1 MILKRQKMNQSTLY
15 ILIYFFIGIN
25 SLKSQTN
32 DQIVIG
38 NKYSIQSEV
47 LSEKREYWISI
58 PESYDGKFN
67 SSKKYPLLIL
77 LDGHVH
83 FNSASGVV
91 QFMSTGN
98 TDKREIPEMIVVA
111 IMNVD
116 RERDFTPDKVITR
129 RENNSGGGD
138 DFLNFLEN
146 ELIPKLDK
154 EYRTMPYR
162 ILVGHSLGGLL
173 TTHAYMKDNTVFNS
187 FISIDPSFGTWD
199 DKVMDDKIQN
209 INESIFERSIY
220 LATANWGKRNLRN
233 RDRHIRFF
241 EAINDKCKGTFNGE
255 IEYFENKNHSSV
267 PLPAFYNGLSYIF
280 RGYNYSYQDT
290 TNRHNL
296 VQYYEDLSNRL
307 SFDFLPPEELVNR
320 IGYRFLRSSNNEN
333 KLKAIELF
341 LLNSVNYPTSYN
353 AFDSLGEAQ
362 LELGNEEDA
371 IVSFKKSLVLNPEN
385 INAKNVIDKL
395 KKE

>member
-47 LSEKREYWISI
+47 LSEKRKYWISI

>member
-1 MILKRQKMNQSTLY
+1 MNQITLY
-15 ILIYFFIGIN
+15 ILISFFIGMN

-38 NKYSIQSEV
+38 DKHSIQSEV
-47 LSEKREYWISI
+47 LSEKRGYWISL
-58 PESYDGKFN
+58 PESYNNKAY
-67 SSKKYPLLIL
+67 KKYPLLIL
-77 LDGHVH
+77 LDGYVH
-83 FNSASGVV
+83 FKSASGVV
-91 QFMSTGN
+91 QFMSNGN

-111 IMNVD
+111 IISVD
-116 RERDFTPDKVITR
+116 RERDFTPDKIITK

-138 DFLNFLEN
+138 NFLNFLES

-154 EYRTMPYR
+154 EYRTIPYR

-173 TTHAYMKDNTVFNS
+173 TTHAYMKKNTIFNS
-187 FISIDPSFGTWD
+187 FISIDPSLGTWD
-199 DKVMDDKIQN
+199 EKIMDSKIKN
-209 INESIFERSIY
+209 IHEKTFKRSIY

-241 EAINDKCKGTFNGE
+241 EAINSKCRKKLNGK

-280 RGYNYSYQDT
+280 QGYNYSYREA
-290 TNRHNL
+290 TNSDNL
-296 VQYYEDLSNRL
+296 VQYYKNFSNRL
-307 SFDFLPPEELVNR
+307 SFEFPPPEELVNR
-320 IGYRFLRSSNNEN
+320 IGYRFLRSRNNED
-333 KLKAIELF
+333 KVRALDFF

-353 AFDSLGEAQ
+353 VFHSLGEAQ

-371 IVSFKKSLVLNPEN
+371 IIYFNKSLVLNPEN
-385 INAKNVIDKL
+385 INAKNVINKL
-395 KKE
+395 KSK

>member
-1 MILKRQKMNQSTLY
+1 MNQTTLY
-15 ILIYFFIGIN
+15 ILISLFIGIN

-38 NKYSIQSEV
+38 DKYSIQSEI
-47 LSEKREYWISI
+47 LSEKREYWISL
-58 PESYDGKFN
+58 PESYNDKFKSYKN
-67 SSKKYPLLIL
+67 YPLLIL
-77 LDGHVH
+77 LDGYVH
-83 FNSASGVV
+83 FKSASGAV

-116 RERDFTPDKVITR
+116 RKRDFTPDKTITV

-138 DFLNFLEN
+138 NFLNFLES

-154 EYRTMPYR
+154 EYRTTPYR

-173 TTHAYMKDNTVFNS
+173 TTHAYMKENTIFNS

-199 DKVMDDKIQN
+199 EETMDGKIQN
-209 INESIFERSIY
+209 ITEKTFKRSIY

-241 EAINDKCKGTFNGE
+241 EAVNGKCKGKFNGK

-280 RGYNYSYQDT
+280 QGYNYSYREA
-290 TNRHNL
+290 TNRDNL
-296 VQYYEDLSNRL
+296 VQYYKDISNRL
-307 SFDFLPPEELVNR
+307 SFEFLPPEELVNR
-320 IGYRFLRSSNNEN
+320 IGYRFMRSRNNED
-333 KLKAIELF
+333 KQKALEFF

-353 AFDSLGEAQ
+353 VFDSLGEAQ
-362 LELGNEEDA
+362 LELGFEEEA
-371 IVSFKKSLVLNPEN
+371 ISSFSKSLELNPEN
-385 INAKNVIDKL
+385 INAKNVIEKL
-395 KKE
+395 KND